1 MSPTPEHHDET
12 PRFDPRSER
21 FLESLR
27 NLLEFEI
34 QLCNT
39 KEWVYRTETLFSTDI
54 VEAADYAHRYIAK
67 DEWVVIEV
75 RRLIDNEPEFDI
87 PFPDDYEE
95 FMENMR
101 RIFGDD

>member
-1 MSPTPEHHDET
+1 MPPTPEQHDET
-12 PRFDPRSER
+12 PRFDPRSEH

-27 NLLEFEI
+27 NLLEFQV

-39 KEWVYRTETLFSTDI
+39 KEWVYRTETLFSINI
-54 VEAADYAHRYIAK
+54 VEAADYAHRHIAK

-101 RIFGDD
+101 RIFGED